1 MIYFFVAPL
10 LFSLANHMKH
20 LTIDSETITVKCEG
34 QGRIST
40 SYQRGGILYKGG
52 AKPCAPPSLN
62 GSSEFTPL
70 QEALIHLAFH
80 PNALFDIPF

>member
-20 LTIDSETITVKCEG
+20 LTVDSETITVKCGGE
-34 QGRIST
+34 GRIST

-52 AKPCAPPSLN
+52 AKPCPPSLLTKV
-62 GSSEFTPL
+62 SDFTPL
-70 QEALIHLAFH
+70 QEALVHLLFH
-80 PNALFDIPF
+80 PNAHPDTFF